1 MPFETDKGGGFKID
15 ASDLLKTGVY
25 PERFDRQIP
34 FWETVNGVQYT
45 EFGMRR
51 KAGREE
57 LSEGQET
64 FTSLTSN
71 VTQVFS
77 DMPFTIFV
85 NPNYSAYVFYLYV
98 KFDIPFP
105 GKKGDQIKL
114 TGFANIAT
122 NILFT
127 QTEKDWFEINKT
139 WTIDRVITTGAYA
152 NSVRIKIADTYN
164 DPDFVPVEKPDSG
177 GEPEFPYNAYPTG
190 WQVSDFVLDG
200 GQTAGYRSSTTSTA
214 IRGITATREY
224 EDRVCY
230 FADLTSIKSYRE
242 LTQETALVG
251 SGYNL
256 LQSSAAT
263 TWDVGSTSWD
273 ASLGVTVWDSALNE
287 SDQWDFETFGSFVVG
302 AKGSSKPVIKKS
314 NVNFNTFHNDQVSG
328 ATILSTN
335 TGGAGYSVG
344 DTLTTTVSPAGGLGL
359 TATVTEV
366 SGDAI
371 TAFKITDFGSGYT
384 NGDVVEFS
392 GGTTPATATLTVPNI
407 DFDSLECFHRQGP
420 HMLAFN
426 YTKGAVNY
434 STSFAWCSADNL
446 DDWVGTAI
454 NTAGSLLIREAET
467 PIRCVAQLGTG
478 LAVYTETQMFVVNY
492 VGLPNI
498 FGYQVALE
506 GSVGAVSP
514 NSVISVGRQN
524 YGVSRD
530 GFFVTDGSSVK
541 MIGRES
547 GMNQF
552 FRDEIAQ
559 SELSQVYGFDN
570 SKENEVVWG
579 VPLNSSSITKEIY
592 YNYKTNQWGMR
603 DSSISAYLDRGVFQT
618 ALSGNN
624 SGSLFREGNT
634 ESLANPNVFA
644 ITKAHDLNDAD
655 RIKEISAIRVGK
667 EGEGNPTLSVGF
679 SSTIDATPT
688 FLQKDSFIID
698 DTFKS
703 FPIRAAGRYITIK
716 IESNG
721 SSDNWTITNLVVQ
734 GRMEGER

>member
-51 KAGREE
+51 KAGRE
-57 LSEGQET
+57 L
-64 FTSLTSN
+64 
-71 VTQVFS
+71 VH
-77 DMPFTIFV
+77 D
-85 NPNYSAYVFYLYV
+85 Y
-98 KFDIPFP
+98 
-105 GKKGDQIKL
+105 
-114 TGFANIAT
+114 
-122 NILFT
+122 
-127 QTEKDWFEINKT
+127 
-139 WTIDRVITTGAYA
+139 
-152 NSVRIKIADTYN
+152 KIAPQGSNT
-164 DPDFVPVEKPDSG
+164 PM
-177 GEPEFPYNAYPTG
+177 
-190 WQVSDFVLDG
+190 
-200 GQTAGYRSSTTSTA
+200 
-214 IRGITATREY
+214 RGITATREFDTKVAY
-224 EDRVCY
+224 LGDLKNIYSYLDR
-230 FADLTSIKSYRE
+230 DPITGEPSYN
-242 LTQETALVG
+242 TVG
-251 SGYNL
+251 TGYNL
-256 LQSSAAT
+256 LRKSGGTIWDAGQTINIVAASRSQGTLVITTDTPHGLISGINITLAGIAGLGVNPMAFDPNGLQVTAYPTGSPSFSEYSIFFNAGIPTGDEIYSTAVATVELGETNWDDSGT
-263 TWDVGSTSWD
+263 TWDEAV
-273 ASLGVTVWDSALNE
+273 NE
-287 SDQWDFETFGSFVVG
+287 SDQWNFETFGSFVVG
-302 AKGSSKPVIKKS
+302 AAGSGKPVIKKN
-314 NVNFNTFHNDQVSG
+314 NVNFNTFYTGNVSG
-328 ATILSTN
+328 ATITSSDIP
-335 TGGAGYSVG
+335 GIDYVVG
-344 DTLTTTVSPAGGLGL
+344 DLLTVTSGGIE
-359 TATVTEV
+359 ATVTKVDTFGELI
-366 SGDAI
+366 D
-371 TAFKITDFGSGYT
+371 FKITNFGSGYS
-384 NGDVVEFS
+384 NGDVITFVTVGTGS
-392 GGTTPATATLTVPNI
+392 GATATVSVPDI

-426 YTKGAVNY
+426 YTKGAVDY

-446 DDWVGTAI
+446 DVWGALAT

-514 NSVISVGRQN
+514 NSVVSVGRQN

-552 FRDEIAQ
+552 FRDNVTAN
-559 SELSQVYGFDN
+559 ELAQVYGFDN
-570 SKENEVVWG
+570 SKENEVVWA
-579 VPLNSSSITKEIY
+579 VPINVSSITKEIY
-592 YNYKTNQWGMR
+592 YNYKTGQWGMR
-603 DSSISAYLDRGVFQT
+603 DQTISAYLDRGVFHT
-618 ALSGNN
+618 ALSADSIGN
-624 SGSLFREGNT
+624 FYREGNVP
-634 ESLANPNVFA
+634 SLDDPSVFA

-655 RIKEISAIRVGK
+655 RIKEISAIRVGM
-667 EGEGNPTLSVGF
+667 ERAIDSGSPTLSVGF

-688 FLQKDSFIID
+688 FLAKDSFIID

-703 FPIRAAGRYITIK
+703 FPVRAAGRYITIK

-721 SSDNWTITNLVVQ
+721 SADNWTITNLVVQ

>member
-51 KAGREE
+51 KAGRE
-57 LSEGQET
+57 L
-64 FTSLTSN
+64 
-71 VTQVFS
+71 VH
-77 DMPFTIFV
+77 D
-85 NPNYSAYVFYLYV
+85 Y
-98 KFDIPFP
+98 
-105 GKKGDQIKL
+105 
-114 TGFANIAT
+114 
-122 NILFT
+122 
-127 QTEKDWFEINKT
+127 
-139 WTIDRVITTGAYA
+139 
-152 NSVRIKIADTYN
+152 KIA
-164 DPDFVPVEKPDSG
+164 P
-177 GEPEFPYNAYPTG
+177 
-190 WQVSDFVLDG
+190 Q
-200 GQTAGYRSSTTSTA
+200 SSNTPM
-214 IRGITATREY
+214 RGITATREFGTKVAY
-224 EDRVCY
+224 LG
-230 FADLTSIKSYRE
+230 DLRNIYSYV
-242 LTQETALVG
+242 LSDPLATPVLSSSFNTVG
-251 SGYNL
+251 TGYNL
-256 LQSSAAT
+256 LRTSAGTEWDLGQTISIASASRAFGTLTITTTTPHGLIPGITFTVQGLGFSTVDPNGIQVANYPTGAYPVDEYTISVIGFAGGNETYTTSGSSNVLLGET
-263 TWDVGSTSWD
+263 NWDNSSTNWD
-273 ASLGVTVWDSALNE
+273 EAVNE

-302 AKGSSKPVIKKS
+302 AAGSGKPVIKKN
-314 NVNFNTFHNDQVSG
+314 NVNFNTFYNDQVSG
-328 ATILSTN
+328 ATVTSSDNPGSSYI
-335 TGGAGYSVG
+335 VG
-344 DTLTTTVSPAGGLGL
+344 QLLTVSLVAPTGGLGL
-359 TATVTEV
+359 TATVTKV
-366 SGDAI
+366 DGGKLVD
-371 TAFKITDFGSGYT
+371 FKITNFGSGYA
-384 NGDVVEFS
+384 NGDVVTFS
-392 GGTTPATATLTVPNI
+392 STGTAATATLTVPDI

-426 YTKGAVNY
+426 YTKGAVDY
-434 STSFAWCSADNL
+434 STSFAWCSADSL
-446 DDWVGTAI
+446 DVWGALAT

-467 PIRCVAQLGTG
+467 PIRCVCQLGTG

-514 NSVISVGRQN
+514 NSVVSVGRQN
-524 YGVSRD
+524 YGLSRD

-552 FRDEIAQ
+552 FRDNA
-559 SELSQVYGFDN
+559 SNNELAQVYGFDN

-579 VPLNSSSITKEIY
+579 VPLNASSITKEIY
-592 YNYKTNQWGMR
+592 YNYKTGQWGMR
-603 DSSISAYLDRGVFQT
+603 DQTISAYLDRGIFHD
-618 ALSGNN
+618 ALSADSSGN
-624 SGSLFREGNT
+624 LYYEGNQPDLVN
-634 ESLANPNVFA
+634 SNVSA
-644 ITKAHDLNDAD
+644 ITKAHDLNNAD

-667 EGEGNPTLSVGF
+667 EGAGSPTLSVGF

-721 SSDNWTITNLVVQ
+721 SADNWTITNLVVQ

>member
-1 MPFETDKGGGFKID
+1 MPFETDKSGGFKID

-51 KAGREE
+51 KAGRD
-57 LSEGQET
+57 LIHDYKDAPQS
-64 FTSLTSN
+64 SN
-71 VTQVFS
+71 TP
-77 DMPFTIFV
+77 M
-85 NPNYSAYVFYLYV
+85 
-98 KFDIPFP
+98 
-105 GKKGDQIKL
+105 
-114 TGFANIAT
+114 
-122 NILFT
+122 
-127 QTEKDWFEINKT
+127 
-139 WTIDRVITTGAYA
+139 
-152 NSVRIKIADTYN
+152 
-164 DPDFVPVEKPDSG
+164 
-177 GEPEFPYNAYPTG
+177 
-190 WQVSDFVLDG
+190 
-200 GQTAGYRSSTTSTA
+200 
-214 IRGITATREY
+214 RGITATREFGTKVAY
-224 EDRVCY
+224 IGDLRNIYSYVLNDPLATPALSPSFNTVGTGYGLLRTSAGTEWDLGQTISIASASRSQGTLTITTTTPHGLIPGITFTVQGLGFSTVDPNGPQVANY
-230 FADLTSIKSYRE
+230 PTGAYPADEYTISVIGFAAGD
-242 LTQETALVG
+242 ETYTTAG
-251 SGYNL
+251 ATIL
-256 LQSSAAT
+256 LGETNWDASET
-263 TWDVGSTSWD
+263 TWDEAT
-273 ASLGVTVWDSALNE
+273 NE

-302 AKGSSKPVIKKS
+302 ASGSGKPVIKKN
-314 NVNFNTFHNDQVSG
+314 NVNFNTFYNDQVSG
-328 ATILSTN
+328 ATILSGGIGYAVNDTITGMTDGGTPAN
-335 TGGAGYSVG
+335 TFAIK
-344 DTLTTTVSPAGGLGL
+344 
-359 TATVTEV
+359 VTEIV
-366 SGDAI
+366 GGVI
-371 TAFKITDFGSGYT
+371 TAFAITNFGSGIS
-384 NGDVVEFS
+384 NGQVISLGTTS
-392 GGTTPATATLTVPNI
+392 GGGIGFTCTVTVPDI

-426 YTKGAVNY
+426 YSKGAVDY

-446 DDWVGTAI
+446 DNWVGAAT

-552 FRDEIAQ
+552 FRDQVAQ
-559 SELSQVYGFDN
+559 SELAQIYGFDN

-579 VPLNSSSITKEIY
+579 VPIDSASITKEIY
-592 YNYKTNQWGMR
+592 YNYKTGQWGMR
-603 DSSISAYLDRGVFQT
+603 DQTISAYLDRGVFHD
-618 ALSGNN
+618 ALSADSNGVFY
-624 SGSLFREGNT
+624 SEGNT

>member
-15 ASDLLKTGVY
+15 ASDLLKIGVY

-51 KAGREE
+51 KAGRE
-57 LSEGQET
+57 L
-64 FTSLTSN
+64 
-71 VTQVFS
+71 VH
-77 DMPFTIFV
+77 D
-85 NPNYSAYVFYLYV
+85 Y
-98 KFDIPFP
+98 
-105 GKKGDQIKL
+105 
-114 TGFANIAT
+114 
-122 NILFT
+122 
-127 QTEKDWFEINKT
+127 
-139 WTIDRVITTGAYA
+139 
-152 NSVRIKIADTYN
+152 KIAPQSSNT
-164 DPDFVPVEKPDSG
+164 PV
-177 GEPEFPYNAYPTG
+177 
-190 WQVSDFVLDG
+190 
-200 GQTAGYRSSTTSTA
+200 
-214 IRGITATREY
+214 RGITATREFDTKVAY
-224 EDRVCY
+224 LG
-230 FADLTSIKSYRE
+230 DLKNIYSYLDKDPITGE
-242 LTQETALVG
+242 PSYNTVG
-251 SGYNL
+251 TGYNL
-256 LQSSAAT
+256 LRTSQGTEWDLGQTISIVSATRSQGTLNITTDTPHGLVSGINITLAGIAGLGGNPMAFDPNGLQVTAYPTGSPSFSEYSISINAGIPTGNEIYSTAGATVELGETNWDDSGT
-263 TWDVGSTSWD
+263 TWDEAV
-273 ASLGVTVWDSALNE
+273 NE

-302 AKGSSKPVIKKS
+302 AAGSTKPVIKKN
-314 NVNFNTFHNDQVSG
+314 NVNFNTFYNDQVSG

-344 DTLTTTVSPAGGLGL
+344 DALTTTVLPLGGSGL
-359 TATVTEV
+359 EATVTKV
-366 SGDAI
+366 NATAI
-371 TAFKITDFGSGYT
+371 VDFKITNFGSGYE

-392 GGTTPATATLTVPNI
+392 GSTTPATATLTVPDI

-426 YTKGAVNY
+426 YTKGAVDY
-434 STSFAWCSADNL
+434 STSFAWCSADSL
-446 DDWVGTAI
+446 DVWGALAT

-467 PIRCVAQLGTG
+467 PIRCVCQLGTG
-478 LAVYTETQMFVVNY
+478 LAVYTDTQMFVVNY

-514 NSVISVGRQN
+514 NSVVSVGRQN

-552 FRDEIAQ
+552 FRDEVAQ
-559 SELSQVYGFDN
+559 SELAQIYGFDN

-579 VPLNSSSITKEIY
+579 VPIDSASITKEIY
-592 YNYKTNQWGMR
+592 YNYKTGQWGMR
-603 DSSISAYLDRGVFQT
+603 DQTISAYLDRGVFHT
-618 ALSGNN
+618 ALSADSIGN
-624 SGSLFREGNT
+624 FYREGNVP
-634 ESLANPNVFA
+634 SLDDPSVFA

-667 EGEGNPTLSVGF
+667 EGAGSPTLSVGF

-688 FLQKDSFIID
+688 FLDKDSFIID

-721 SSDNWTITNLVVQ
+721 SADNWTITNLVVQ

>member
-51 KAGREE
+51 KAGRD
-57 LSEGQET
+57 LIHDYKDAPQS
-64 FTSLTSN
+64 SN
-71 VTQVFS
+71 TP
-77 DMPFTIFV
+77 M
-85 NPNYSAYVFYLYV
+85 
-98 KFDIPFP
+98 
-105 GKKGDQIKL
+105 
-114 TGFANIAT
+114 
-122 NILFT
+122 
-127 QTEKDWFEINKT
+127 
-139 WTIDRVITTGAYA
+139 
-152 NSVRIKIADTYN
+152 
-164 DPDFVPVEKPDSG
+164 
-177 GEPEFPYNAYPTG
+177 
-190 WQVSDFVLDG
+190 
-200 GQTAGYRSSTTSTA
+200 
-214 IRGITATREY
+214 RGITATREFDTKVAY
-224 EDRVCY
+224 LGDLRNIYSYLDRDPITG
-230 FADLTSIKSYRE
+230 APSYN
-242 LTQETALVG
+242 TVG
-251 SGYNL
+251 TGYNL
-256 LQSSAAT
+256 LRTSQGTEWDAGQTISIASASRSQGTLTITTTTPHGLIPGITFTVQGLGFSTVDPNGIQVANYPTGSFPADEYTISVIGFALGDETYSAAGATVLLGETNWDASQT
-263 TWDVGSTSWD
+263 TWDEAV
-273 ASLGVTVWDSALNE
+273 NE

-302 AKGSSKPVIKKS
+302 AAGSGKPVIKKN
-314 NVNFNTFHNDQVSG
+314 NVNFNTFYNDQVSG

-335 TGGAGYSVG
+335 TGGTGYSVG
-344 DTLTTTVSPAGGLGL
+344 DALTTTVLPLGGIGL
-359 TATVTEV
+359 EATVTKV
-366 SGDAI
+366 NATAI
-371 TAFKITDFGSGYT
+371 VDFKITNFGSGYA
-384 NGDVVEFS
+384 NGDVVTFS
-392 GGTTPATATLTVPNI
+392 GGTTSATATLTVPNI

-426 YTKGAVNY
+426 YSKGAVDY

-446 DDWVGTAI
+446 DDWVGVAT

-467 PIRCVAQLGTG
+467 PIRCVCQLGTG
-478 LAVYTETQMFVVNY
+478 LAVYTDTQMFVVNY

-514 NSVISVGRQN
+514 NSVISVGRKN

-530 GFFVTDGSSVK
+530 GFFVTDGSSVQ

-552 FRDEIAQ
+552 FRDNVAQ
-559 SELSQVYGFDN
+559 SELAQVYGFDN

-579 VPLNSSSITKEIY
+579 VPIDSASITKEIY
-592 YNYKTNQWGMR
+592 YNYKTGQWGMR
-603 DSSISAYLDRGVFQT
+603 DQTISAYLDRGVFHT
-618 ALSGNN
+618 ALSADSIGN
-624 SGSLFREGNT
+624 FYREGNVP
-634 ESLANPNVFA
+634 SLANPSVFA

-667 EGEGNPTLSVGF
+667 EGEGNPRLSVGW
-679 SSTIDATPT
+679 SNTIDATPT
-688 FLQKDSFIID
+688 FLDKDSFIID

-721 SSDNWTITNLVVQ
+721 SADNWTITNLVVQ

>member
-51 KAGREE
+51 KAGRE
-57 LSEGQET
+57 LIHDYKET
-64 FTSLTSN
+64 GEALTYPEAQYGSSLE
-71 VTQVFS
+71 VPQ
-77 DMPFTIFV
+77 
-85 NPNYSAYVFYLYV
+85 Y
-98 KFDIPFP
+98 
-105 GKKGDQIKL
+105 
-114 TGFANIAT
+114 
-122 NILFT
+122 
-127 QTEKDWFEINKT
+127 
-139 WTIDRVITTGAYA
+139 GA
-152 NSVRIKIADTYN
+152 SL
-164 DPDFVPVEKPDSG
+164 E
-177 GEPEFPYNAYPTG
+177 
-190 WQVSDFVLDG
+190 Q
-200 GQTAGYRSSTTSTA
+200 AGYGFLAPTLNGSTTPF
-214 IRGITATREY
+214 RGITATREFNTKVAY
-224 EDRVCY
+224 VG
-230 FADLTSIKSYRE
+230 DLENIYSFNLQDPITLEPSYN
-242 LTQETALVG
+242 TVG

-256 LQSSAAT
+256 LTNSQGTNWDLNQTINIVAAEKLGQSGQIAITTATPHGLIPGVSITVAGLGYTTYNPNGVKVTSYPTGVQSDSQIYISTGVTGAETYDASSAT
-263 TWDVGSTSWD
+263 VTLGETNWDNSSTNWD
-273 ASLGVTVWDSALNE
+273 ESVNE

-302 AKGSSKPVIKKS
+302 AAGSGKPVIKKN
-314 NVNFNTFHNDQVSG
+314 NVNFNTFYNDQVSG
-328 ATILSTN
+328 ATVTSSDNPGSSYIVGQLLTVSSVAP
-335 TGGAGYSVG
+335 TGG
-344 DTLTTTVSPAGGLGL
+344 TGL
-359 TATVTEV
+359 TATVTKV
-366 SGDAI
+366 DGGKLVD
-371 TAFKITDFGSGYT
+371 FKITNFGSGYA
-384 NGDVVEFS
+384 NGDVVTFS
-392 GGTTPATATLTVPNI
+392 STGTAATATLTVPDI

-426 YTKGAVNY
+426 YTKGAVDY
-434 STSFAWCSADNL
+434 STSFAWCSADSL
-446 DDWVGTAI
+446 DVWGALAT

-467 PIRCVAQLGTG
+467 PIRCVCQLGTG
-478 LAVYTETQMFVVNY
+478 LAVYTDTQMFLVNY

-514 NSVISVGRQN
+514 NSVVSVGRQN
-524 YGVSRD
+524 YGLSRD

-552 FRDEIAQ
+552 FRDNA
-559 SELSQVYGFDN
+559 SNNELAQVYGFDN

-579 VPLNSSSITKEIY
+579 VPINSASITKEIY
-592 YNYKTNQWGMR
+592 YNYKTGQWGMR
-603 DSSISAYLDRGVFQT
+603 DQTISCYLDRGVFHES
-618 ALSGNN
+618 LSGDS
-624 SGSLFREGNT
+624 SGNLYYEGNQPD
-634 ESLANPNVFA
+634 LVNANVSA

-667 EGEGNPTLSVGF
+667 EGAGSPTLSVGF

-721 SSDNWTITNLVVQ
+721 SADNWTITNLVVQ

>member
-77 DMPFTIFV
+77 DMPFTIFI

-105 GKKGDQIKL
+105 GNAGDLIKL

-127 QTEKDWFEINKT
+127 QTEKDWFDINKT
-139 WTIDRVITTGAYA
+139 WTVDQVITTGIYA
-152 NSVRIKIADTYN
+152 NSVKIKVADTFN
-164 DPDFVPVEKPDSG
+164 DDDFNSVEDPNTY
-177 GEPEFPYNAYPTG
+177 EPLFPYSAYPTG
-190 WQVSDFVLDG
+190 WPVSNFVLDG
-200 GQTAGYRSSTTSTA
+200 GQTAGYRSATTSTA
-214 IRGITATREY
+214 VRGITATREY

-230 FADLTSIKSYRE
+230 FGDLTSIKSYRE
-242 LTQETALVG
+242 ITQATALVG
-251 SGYNL
+251 TGYNL

-263 TWDVGSTSWD
+263 TWDVSSTSWD
-273 ASLGVTVWDSALNE
+273 IGLGVTVWDSAVNE

-302 AKGSSKPVIKKS
+302 AKGSSKPVIKKN

-328 ATILSTN
+328 ATVTSSDNPGSSYIVGQLLTVSLVAP
-335 TGGAGYSVG
+335 TGG
-344 DTLTTTVSPAGGLGL
+344 TGL
-359 TATVTEV
+359 TATVTKV
-366 SGDAI
+366 DATKLVDFEI
-371 TAFKITDFGSGYT
+371 TNFGSGYA
-384 NGDVVEFS
+384 NGDVVTFS
-392 GGTTPATATLTVPNI
+392 STGTAATATLTVPNI

-426 YTKGAVNY
+426 YTKGAVDY

-446 DDWVGTAI
+446 DDWVGAAI

-467 PIRCVAQLGTG
+467 PIRCVCQLGNG
-478 LAVYTETQMFVVNY
+478 LAVYTDTQMFVVNY

-514 NSVISVGRQN
+514 NSVISVGRKN

-530 GFFVTDGSSVK
+530 GFFV
-541 MIGRES
+541 
-547 GMNQF
+547 
-552 FRDEIAQ
+552 
-559 SELSQVYGFDN
+559 
-570 SKENEVVWG
+570 
-579 VPLNSSSITKEIY
+579 
-592 YNYKTNQWGMR
+592 
-603 DSSISAYLDRGVFQT
+603 
-618 ALSGNN
+618 
-624 SGSLFREGNT
+624 
-634 ESLANPNVFA
+634 
-644 ITKAHDLNDAD
+644 
-655 RIKEISAIRVGK
+655 
-667 EGEGNPTLSVGF
+667 
-679 SSTIDATPT
+679 
-688 FLQKDSFIID
+688 QKIH
-698 DTFKS
+698 
-703 FPIRAAGRYITIK
+703 
-716 IESNG
+716 
-721 SSDNWTITNLVVQ
+721 Q
-734 GRMEGER
+734 

>member
-51 KAGREE
+51 KAGRE
-57 LSEGQET
+57 L
-64 FTSLTSN
+64 
-71 VTQVFS
+71 VH
-77 DMPFTIFV
+77 D
-85 NPNYSAYVFYLYV
+85 Y
-98 KFDIPFP
+98 
-105 GKKGDQIKL
+105 
-114 TGFANIAT
+114 
-122 NILFT
+122 
-127 QTEKDWFEINKT
+127 
-139 WTIDRVITTGAYA
+139 
-152 NSVRIKIADTYN
+152 KIAPQGSNT
-164 DPDFVPVEKPDSG
+164 PM
-177 GEPEFPYNAYPTG
+177 
-190 WQVSDFVLDG
+190 
-200 GQTAGYRSSTTSTA
+200 
-214 IRGITATREY
+214 RGITATREFDTKVAY
-224 EDRVCY
+224 LGDLKNIYSYLDR
-230 FADLTSIKSYRE
+230 DPITGEPSYN
-242 LTQETALVG
+242 TVG
-251 SGYNL
+251 TGYNL
-256 LQSSAAT
+256 LRKSGGTIWDAGQTINIVAASRSQGTLVITTDTPHGLISGINITLAGIAGLGVNPMAFDPNGLQVTAFPTGSTLFSEYSIYIYEDIPTGNEIYSTAVATVELGETNWDDSGT
-263 TWDVGSTSWD
+263 TWDEAV
-273 ASLGVTVWDSALNE
+273 NE
-287 SDQWDFETFGSFVVG
+287 SDQWNFETFGSFVVG
-302 AKGSSKPVIKKS
+302 AAGSGKPVIKKN
-314 NVNFNTFHNDQVSG
+314 NVNFNTFYTGNVSG
-328 ATILSTN
+328 ATITSSDIP
-335 TGGAGYSVG
+335 GIDYVVG
-344 DTLTTTVSPAGGLGL
+344 DLLTVTSGGIE
-359 TATVTEV
+359 ATVTKVDTFGELI
-366 SGDAI
+366 D
-371 TAFKITDFGSGYT
+371 FKITNFGSGYS
-384 NGDVVEFS
+384 NGDVITFVTVGTGS
-392 GGTTPATATLTVPNI
+392 GATATVSVPDI

-426 YTKGAVNY
+426 YTKGAVDY

-446 DDWVGTAI
+446 DVWGALAT

-552 FRDEIAQ
+552 FRDNVTAN
-559 SELSQVYGFDN
+559 ELAQVYGFDN
-570 SKENEVVWG
+570 SKENEVVWA
-579 VPLNSSSITKEIY
+579 VPINVSSITKEIY
-592 YNYKTNQWGMR
+592 YNYKTGQWGMR
-603 DSSISAYLDRGVFQT
+603 DQTISAYLDRGVFHT
-618 ALSGNN
+618 ALSADSIGN
-624 SGSLFREGNT
+624 FYREGNVP
-634 ESLANPNVFA
+634 SLDDPSVFA

-655 RIKEISAIRVGK
+655 RIKEISAIRVGM
-667 EGEGNPTLSVGF
+667 ERAIDSGSPTLSVGF

-688 FLQKDSFIID
+688 FLDKDSFIID

-703 FPIRAAGRYITIK
+703 FPVRAAGRYITIK

-721 SSDNWTITNLVVQ
+721 SADNWTITNLVVQ

>member
-51 KAGREE
+51 KAGRE
-57 LSEGQET
+57 LIH
-64 FTSLTSN
+64 
-71 VTQVFS
+71 
-77 DMPFTIFV
+77 D
-85 NPNYSAYVFYLYV
+85 Y
-98 KFDIPFP
+98 
-105 GKKGDQIKL
+105 
-114 TGFANIAT
+114 
-122 NILFT
+122 
-127 QTEKDWFEINKT
+127 
-139 WTIDRVITTGAYA
+139 
-152 NSVRIKIADTYN
+152 KIA
-164 DPDFVPVEKPDSG
+164 P
-177 GEPEFPYNAYPTG
+177 
-190 WQVSDFVLDG
+190 Q
-200 GQTAGYRSSTTSTA
+200 SSNTPM
-214 IRGITATREY
+214 RGITATREFDTKVAY
-224 EDRVCY
+224 IG
-230 FADLTSIKSYRE
+230 DLKNIYSFVLSDSITNQPSYNK
-242 LTQETALVG
+242 VG

-256 LQSSAAT
+256 LATSAGT
-263 TWDVGSTSWD
+263 Q
-273 ASLGVTVWDSALNE
+273 WDSALEFDIISADIVNGSILIRTSVEHGLIPGVSVTVSGLEGFSSPNPNGVQVTVPPTGVPYPGGPGTQYISIATGTSTTETYTLNNAKVTLAATVWDASELNGTTWDEATNE

-302 AKGSSKPVIKKS
+302 AAGSNKPVIKKN
-314 NVNFNTFHNDQVSG
+314 NVNFNTFYNDQVSG
-328 ATILSTN
+328 ATVTSSDNPGTSYIVGQLLTVSLVAP
-335 TGGAGYSVG
+335 TGG
-344 DTLTTTVSPAGGLGL
+344 TGL
-359 TATVTEV
+359 TATVTKVDGGKLVDFE
-366 SGDAI
+366 I
-371 TAFKITDFGSGYT
+371 TNFGSGYA
-384 NGDVVEFS
+384 NGDVVTFS
-392 GGTTPATATLTVPNI
+392 STGTAATATLTVPDI

-426 YTKGAVNY
+426 YTKGAVDY
-434 STSFAWCSADNL
+434 STSFAWCSADSL
-446 DDWVGTAI
+446 DVWGALAT

-467 PIRCVAQLGTG
+467 PIRCVCQLGNG
-478 LAVYTETQMFVVNY
+478 LAVYTDSQMFVVNY

-514 NSVISVGRQN
+514 NSVVSVGRQN

-552 FRDEIAQ
+552 FRDQVAQ
-559 SELSQVYGFDN
+559 SELAQIYGFDN

-579 VPLNSSSITKEIY
+579 VPIDSASITKEIY
-592 YNYKTNQWGMR
+592 YNYKTGQWGMR
-603 DSSISAYLDRGVFQT
+603 DQTISCYLDRGVFHES
-618 ALSGNN
+618 LSGDS
-624 SGSLFREGNT
+624 SGNLYYEGNQPDLVN
-634 ESLANPNVFA
+634 SNVSA

-667 EGEGNPTLSVGF
+667 EGAGSPTLSVGF